1 MAEKRDKWRISAN
14 FTFLAGWA
22 KLAIK
27 EIRAYY
33 AAPTVKETQERPLV
47 QGTHMDELIAFDYAG
62 RGYHLRW
69 E

>member
-14 FTFLAGWA
+14 FTFLASWE

-27 EIRAYY
+27 EIRVCY
-33 AAPTVKETQERPLV
+33 ATSTVKETQDLPLV
-47 QGTHMDELIAFDYAG
+47 QGTHMGELIALDYAG
-62 RGYHLRW
+62 RGYYLRW